1 VNTLLN
7 TIKKKKHPQQQIS
20 CKWKKSLHN
29 PPPLSLTNK
38 KKFWQCVVVAEEEE
52 VRLLRCGCY
61 EWVVG
66 EKRN

>member
-1 VNTLLN
+1 
-7 TIKKKKHPQQQIS
+7 
-20 CKWKKSLHN
+20 
-29 PPPLSLTNK
+29 
-38 KKFWQCVVVAEEEE
+38 VVVAEEEE